1 MFFFFTILVV
11 LAVVELVGM
20 LTLEDYL
27 LKLDCSISYNPILI
41 WFILNCDLF
50 FFLGVSQVLWSSL
63 CESFERPIPSQRAR
77 TSISYF
83 SSSSVSYILVFFYA
97 LYFDIIC
104 SRISW
109 IDFLCF
115 VGLLALVNPTLDRFI
130 GNLSDGFALKCKVV
144 FVRFFEKLFS
154 ILNWFDP
161 WSFYKQGKSFSLELI
176 KGVLS

>member
-83 SSSSVSYILVFFYA
+83 SSYCQ
-97 LYFDIIC
+97 LYF
-104 SRISW
+104 SF
-109 IDFLCF
+109 FLCVIF
-115 VGLLALVNPTLDRFI
+115 WYYLFTNFM
-130 GNLSDGFALKCKVV
+130 N
-144 FVRFFEKLFS
+144 RFFVLCGTA
-154 ILNWFDP
+154 
-161 WSFYKQGKSFSLELI
+161 SFGESYFRSLYWKFIRWVCIEM
-176 KGVLS
+176 